1 MYNTVGADAVSI
13 LSEMV
18 SQRNLQERFTADEET
33 WPPDQP
39 KNFTP
44 LVLIHHQGQHTMK
57 HPSAVAQVIQTG
69 HTSIIAM
76 AGNQSV
82 PKHHPKLDSHEP
94 LQGVLDNSTVTKELT
109 EILAPLEQS
118 KNPQFILIEGA
129 PGIGKSILLKEI
141 AYRWSKKQLLK
152 IFKFVFL
159 IQLRNP
165 SIQQVVSVSD
175 LLQLF
180 CMGNRRAVDIAA
192 ACHDHLYENGGK
204 DLVFLFDGFDEYPED
219 LQKNSLIADILRRK
233 VLPYCALV
241 VSARPHATVHLREK
255 ATVRVDIL
263 GFTEVERN
271 QFIQQALK
279 EQPQSIKELTQYLE
293 DHFTISSLCVVPFNM
308 VVLLFLYKQRSCL
321 PNESLPKNSTHF
333 ICLTI
338 CRHLAKYGHS
348 LDNTITNL
356 TNLPDSCS
364 KIIQQLSK
372 FSLEALNNNKLV
384 FTLKEIKVACPDIT
398 AIPGAI
404 NGFGLLQAVQHFG
417 YTGKTMTFNFL
428 HFTIQEFL
436 AAHHVASLSPS
447 KELKILKE
455 KFWNDIHSNMFTI
468 YISLTKGQRAS
479 FKQFMKPSLSWG
491 QWIKG
496 LWTGEQV
503 ENRFLKDKMKCLHLY
518 RCFFEAGDKEMCRS
532 IENAKSLN
540 FSSKTVQINDLEDSI
555 FQINGKELIIQ
566 DATIRLSPNDV
577 ECMTVFL
584 TCSSQKEWER
594 LDLYRCYI
602 QDHGVHIL
610 HRGLTNSSVTITS
623 LSLQFNGLTESSS
636 SAISDITISCRIK
649 ILNIDHNEIIGEDE
663 RLYSFISDPSSV
675 LEELHMLHIKLSNNA
690 AIKVFAALSDSK
702 KLKTLDIGHNY
713 ITDEA
718 CDAITM
724 AMKKNTSLV
733 KLCMYDNHIS
743 KECAQLIVEAL
754 EHNNTLQI
762 LKLPSYSDDV
772 EERIRLS
779 AKEVNKKRES
789 RNCQEKLEI
798 QFYY

>member
-18 SQRNLQERFTADEET
+18 SQRNLQERFNTDEET

-44 LVLIHHQGQHTMK
+44 LVLIHHQGQHNMK
-57 HPSAVAQVIQTG
+57 HPTVVAQVIQRGDISDITER
-69 HTSIIAM
+69 
-76 AGNQSV
+76 AGNQSG

-94 LQGVLDNSTVTKELT
+94 LQEVLDNSTVTKELA
-109 EILAPLEQS
+109 EIMTPLEQS
-118 KNPQFILIEGA
+118 TDPQFILIEGA

-141 AYRWSKKQLLK
+141 AYRWGDKQLLK
-152 IFKFVFL
+152 TFKFVVSV
-159 IQLRNP
+159 QLRNP

-219 LQKNSLIADILRRK
+219 LQNDSLIADILRRK
-233 VLPYCALV
+233 VLPHCALV
-241 VSARPHATVHLREK
+241 VSSRPHATVHLRVR

-263 GFTEVERN
+263 GFSEVERN

-321 PNESLPKNSTHF
+321 PNKSLPKNSTQLYNHF

-348 LDNTITNL
+348 LDNTITDL
-356 TNLPDSCS
+356 TNLPDPCS
-364 KIIQQLSK
+364 KIIQQLSQ

-384 FTLKEIKVACPDIT
+384 FTFNEIKAAYSDIT

-417 YTGKTMTFNFL
+417 LTGKTMTFNFL

-455 KFWNDIHSNMFTI
+455 KFWSDIHSNMFTI

-479 FKQFMKPSLSWG
+479 FKQFIKPSLG
-491 QWIKG
+491 RRLKG
-496 LWTGEQV
+496 FLTGEQV
-503 ENRFLKDKMKCLHLY
+503 ENKFLKDKVKCFHLF

-540 FSSKTVQINDLEDSI
+540 FSSKTIRLHD
-555 FQINGKELIIQ
+555 
-566 DATIRLSPNDV
+566 IRLSPSDV
-577 ECMTVFL
+577 ECVTVFL
-584 TCSSQKEWER
+584 TCSSNKEWKV
-594 LDLYRCYI
+594 LSWGDCYI

-610 HRGLTNSSVTITS
+610 HCGLINSSVTITS
-623 LSLQFNGLTESSS
+623 LSLLSNGLTESSS
-636 SAISDITISCRIK
+636 SAISDITISCRVK
-649 ILNIDHNEIIGEDE
+649 ILSISSNHTVGEDE
-663 RLYSFISDPSSV
+663 RLYSIISDPSSE
-675 LEELHMLHIKLSNNA
+675 LEELYMRFTKLSSNSAIKL
-690 AIKVFAALSDSK
+690 FAALSDSK
-702 KLKTLDIGHNY
+702 KLRRLDISYND

-718 CDAITM
+718 CDAIVM
-724 AMKKNTSLV
+724 AMKNTSLV
-733 KLCMYDNHIS
+733 ELCIYGNRIS
-743 KECAQLIVEAL
+743 RECAQLIVEAL
-754 EHNNTLQI
+754 QHNNTLQ
-762 LKLPSYSDDV
+762 LLRLPHYSNDV

-779 AKEVNKKRES
+779 AEEVNKKRE
-789 RNCQEKLEI
+789 NCNYQVKLKI
-798 QFYY
+798 TYF

>member
-1 MYNTVGADAVSI
+1 MLYNAIRVYIGADAVTV
-13 LSEMV
+13 LSEIA
-18 SQRNLQERFTADEET
+18 SQLNLQEQFNTVEET

-44 LVLIHHQGQHTMK
+44 LVLIHHQGQHSMK
-57 HPSAVAQVIQTG
+57 QPTVVAQVIQTG
-69 HTSIIAM
+69 NS

-82 PKHHPKLDSHEP
+82 SKHNPKRKSHEP
-94 LQGVLDNSTVTKELT
+94 LQKVLDNSTVTKELT

-118 KNPQFILIEGA
+118 KDPQFILIEGA

-141 AYRWSKKQLLK
+141 AYRWGIKQLLRT
-152 IFKFVFL
+152 FKFVLL

-165 SIQQVVSVSD
+165 SVQQVKSVSD
-175 LLQLF
+175 LLQHF
-180 CMGNRRAVDIAA
+180 CMGNRRAEDIAA

-204 DLVFLFDGFDEYPED
+204 DLVFLFDGFDEYPEK
-219 LQKNSLIADILRRK
+219 LQNNSLIANILRRK

-241 VSARPHATVHLREK
+241 VSSRPHATVHLREQ

-271 QFIQQALK
+271 HFIQQALK

-321 PNESLPKNSTHF
+321 PNKSLPKNSTQLYNYF

-348 LDNTITNL
+348 LDNTITDL
-356 TNLPDSCS
+356 TNLPDPCS
-364 KIIQQLSK
+364 KMIQQLSK
-372 FSLEALNNNKLV
+372 FSLEALNDNKLV
-384 FTLKEIKVACPDIT
+384 FTFDEIKTACPDIA

-417 YTGKTMTFNFL
+417 LTGKTMTFNFL

-447 KELKILKE
+447 EELNLLE
-455 KFWNDIHSNMFTI
+455 QKFWSDLHSNMFAI
-468 YISLTKGQRAS
+468 YITFTKGQRAS
-479 FKQFMKPSLSWG
+479 FKQFIKPSWV

-503 ENRFLKDKMKCLHLY
+503 ENRFLEDKVKCLHLF
-518 RCFFEAGDKEMCRS
+518 RCFFEAGDEEMCGS

-540 FSSKTVQINDLEDSI
+540 FSSKIMSL
-555 FQINGKELIIQ
+555 KK
-566 DATIRLSPNDV
+566 IRLSPSDV
-577 ECMTVFL
+577 ECVTVFF
-584 TCSSQKEWER
+584 TCSSHKEWEM
-594 LDLYRCYI
+594 LHLGNCYI

-610 HRGLTNSSVTITS
+610 HRGLTNSCVTVTS
-623 LSLQFNGLTESSS
+623 LSLQSNGLTESSS
-636 SAISDITISCRIK
+636 SDISDITISCRVK
-649 ILNIDHNEIIGEDE
+649 ILNINYNITVGEDE
-663 RLYSFISDPSSV
+663 RLYSVISDPSSV
-675 LEELHMLHIKLSNNA
+675 LEELHMYHTELSSNA
-690 AIKVFAALSDSK
+690 ATILFAALSDSK
-702 KLKTLDIGHNY
+702 KLRILDVGYNN
-713 ITDEA
+713 ITDKA
-718 CDAITM
+718 CDTIIM

-733 KLCMYDNHIS
+733 ELWMYVNRIS
-743 KECAQLIVEAL
+743 GECAQLIVEAL
-754 EHNNTLQI
+754 QHNKTLQ
-762 LKLPSYSDDV
+762 LLGLPHYSDDA
-772 EERIRLS
+772 EERIGLS
-779 AKEVNKKRES
+779 AIKVNKKREN
-789 RNCQEKLEI
+789 RNCRVKLKIRFE
-798 QFYY
+798 